1 MLSATRTP
9 SPLLTTA
16 TTTTLLLLFLTSP
29 ASPLPMGMECYPVGM
44 QGSCL
49 RGCLSCWDAFG
60 GELYDMAAC
69 CKECRKTQAFLI
81 DQGPTR
87 CSMDHVQKS
96 WLKRFG

>member
-1 MLSATRTP
+1 MKMAP
-9 SPLLTTA
+9 STQTLVLCLTTA
-16 TTTTLLLLFLTSP
+16 SLLLLLARP
-29 ASPLPMGMECYPVGM
+29 ALALPMGMECYPVGM

-49 RGCLSCWDAFG
+49 RGCLSCWDSFG

-69 CKECRKTQAFLI
+69 CKECRKTHAYLI

-87 CSMDHVQKS
+87 CSMEHVQKS